1 MKKRP
6 PFDKLGMSQAE
17 RDMVKQVR
25 EERKAVLLAA
35 LCFIL
40 ALMLFSFLERVP
52 S

>member
-1 MKKRP
+1 MKRT

-17 RDMVKQVR
+17 RDMLKQVR

-40 ALMLFSFLERVP
+40 ALVLFGMLEPVP